1 MWEKYKE
8 ADPRETVERIRNA
21 LAGVGVRME
30 PVYMH
35 PVGNVVS
42 VLLRDPEHG
51 FETYGKGTS
60 EEWALASAYGEAAER
75 FQNRMVYP
83 IPEPEEG
90 GNMLFH
96 EWPDEERISLA
107 DALGVPD
114 IAEDIARHYL
124 DPEVSAE
131 DFFRELYGTDT
142 VSAVPFLSVRQNA
155 TVMLPDRVIG
165 TLCGSNGL
173 ASGNTYDEA
182 LCQGLC
188 EAAERYA
195 KFYMIRENIPL
206 VTVPEEEIVRRCPEL
221 FGIMKEIE
229 KGTGCRMT
237 VRDARP
243 VTGFP
248 VLQVLLTDNVRQKYY
263 TRFGCH
269 PVFTVALER
278 CITELLQG
286 QEDITRLSTM
296 LSWPQERE
304 TGSYRN
310 LGDSVKADLGDLTDE
325 FLSGVTDAQFEPWPE
340 TVFTNRGG
348 VNDLIGRFLRIA
360 PDVYIRKTGFLGIP
374 SVRIHIPG
382 VTPLPFRYSS
392 RVLEYNRVRKILH
405 DPYLMGRKPD
415 RKTLEQMYNAF
426 TADDSLVGSRMDWR
440 PVGIGYDEMKGL
452 LLYMLGR
459 DPEAAEAFGKAA
471 SSCGKCM
478 YHQLR
483 LRQAGKEAKV
493 RQAVL
498 ELFFGRKVS
507 VFTEKVC
514 ADRENALAVWLDPTG
529 LYRQFASAVSVANTA
544 LPLCELEKTVKERM
558 KTVYDGR
565 SSDQRNGVFAQ

>member
-75 FQNRMVYP
+75 FQNRMAYP
-83 IPEPEEG
+83 IPEPEDG
-90 GNMLFH
+90 VDPLFH
-96 EWPDEERISLA
+96 EWPDEERITLA
-107 DALGVPD
+107 EALCAPY
-114 IAEDIARHYL
+114 IAEDLARHYT

-131 DFFRELYGTDT
+131 EFLRELYGTDT
-142 VSAVPFLSVRQNA
+142 VSAVPFLSVRQDT
-155 TVMLPDRVIG
+155 TVMLPERIIG

-206 VTVPEEEIVRRCPEL
+206 VTVPEEEIARRAPEL
-221 FGIMKEIE
+221 LGIMKEIE

-248 VLQVLLTDNVRQKYY
+248 VLQVLLTDSVRQKYY
-263 TRFGCH
+263 SRFGCH
-269 PVFTVALER
+269 PVFMIALER

-325 FLSGVTDAQFEPWPE
+325 FLSGVTDAEFEPWPE
-340 TVFTNRGG
+340 TAFTNRDG
-348 VNDLIGRFLRIA
+348 VRELISRFLRIA

-392 RVLEYNRVRKILH
+392 KVIEYNQVREILH
-405 DPYLMGRKPD
+405 DPYLMNRKPD

-426 TADDSLVGSRMDWR
+426 TAEDSLVGSRMDWR

-452 LLYMLGR
+452 LLYMLSR
-459 DPEAAEAFGKAA
+459 DHEAAEAFGKAV

-478 YHQLR
+478 HHQLR
-483 LRQAGKEAKV
+483 LRAEGKEPKV

-498 ELFFGRKVS
+498 ELFFGKKTA
-507 VFTEKVC
+507 VFTEMVC
-514 ADRENALAVWLDPTG
+514 ADRENALATWLDPTG
-529 LYRQFASAVSVANTA
+529 LYRQFVSAA
-544 LPLCELEKTVKERM
+544 LHADITSPLRELDKAVKERM

-565 SSDQRNGVFAQ
+565 SPDQRNGVFAQ

>member
-8 ADPRETVERIRNA
+8 ADPKETVERIRTA

-30 PVYMH
+30 TVCLNPVE
-35 PVGNVVS
+35 NVVS
-42 VLLRDPEHG
+42 VLLRDREHG
-51 FETYGKGTS
+51 FEVYGKGTS
-60 EEWALASAYGEAAER
+60 KEWALASAYGEAAER
-75 FQNRMVYP
+75 FQNRLAYP
-83 IPEPEEG
+83 VPEPEESEST
-90 GNMLFH
+90 LFR
-96 EWPDEERISLA
+96 EWPDEVRVSLA
-107 DALGVPD
+107 EALGIPD
-114 IAEDIARHYL
+114 IAEDIARHYT

-131 DFFRELYGTDT
+131 EFLHELYGTDT
-142 VSAVPFLSVRQNA
+142 ISAVPFLSVRRND
-155 TVMLPDRVIG
+155 TVMLPDRIIS

-188 EAAERYA
+188 EAAERYS
-195 KFYMIRENIPL
+195 KFYMIRKNIPL
-206 VTVPEEEIVRRCPEL
+206 VTVPEEEISRRAPEL
-221 FGIMKEIE
+221 LGIMKEIE

-243 VTGFP
+243 ATGFP
-248 VLQVLLTDNVRQKYY
+248 VLQVLLTDSARQKYY

-278 CITELLQG
+278 CVTELLQG

-325 FLSGVTDAQFEPWPE
+325 FLSGVTDAVFEPWPE
-340 TVFTNRGG
+340 TPFTNRAG
-348 VNDLIGRFLRIA
+348 VNDLIDRFLRIA

-392 RVLEYNRVRKILH
+392 KVIEYNQVREILH
-405 DPYLMGRKPD
+405 DPYLMNRKPD

-426 TADDSLVGSRMDWR
+426 TAEDSPVGSRMEQR
-440 PVGIGYDEMKGL
+440 LAGIGHDEMTGL

-459 DPEAAEAFGKAA
+459 DSEAEKAFGKAE
-471 SSCGKCM
+471 SPRGKCM

-483 LRQAGKEAKV
+483 LRQAGKDPAV

-498 ELFFGRKVS
+498 ELFFGEKTAA
-507 VFTEKVC
+507 FTEKVC

-529 LYRQFASAVSVANTA
+529 LYRQFVSAVSDTTTA
-544 LPLCELEKTVKERM
+544 SPLRELEKTVKERM
-558 KTVYDGR
+558 KSVYDRR
-565 SSDQRNGVFAQ
+565 SPDQRNGVFEQ